1 MRIVGAVDFFLPRL
15 LIRSRPLLV
24 PLTAALIIP
33 ERGVS
38 ERISR
43 LFLSD

>member
-15 LIRSRPLLV
+15 LRSGPLLA